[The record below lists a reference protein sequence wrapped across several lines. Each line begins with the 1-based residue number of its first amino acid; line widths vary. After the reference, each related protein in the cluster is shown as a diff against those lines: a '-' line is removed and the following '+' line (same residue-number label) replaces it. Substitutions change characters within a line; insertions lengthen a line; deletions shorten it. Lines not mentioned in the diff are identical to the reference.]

1 VSGEQS
7 DISQGHEVAVNILFL
22 ARWYPYPAD
31 NGSKIRTFNLIRQL
45 AAHHSVHLV
54 SFASETPSP
63 ERIAAMRALCPTV
76 ETAVFRDFAPGRAS
90 AVAGFASPKPRYF
103 VDTYS
108 VEMQRLAQRAFDR
121 VRPDLVFA
129 SEVDMAPYAIKLPER
144 PRLLDDIELTMPF
157 ERYAGAAHLK
167 ARLRHGMA
175 WWKVARYVAQ
185 LMRQFDGC
193 TVVSS
198 AERARAMQVA
208 PDYQAVTV
216 VPNGID
222 GTKYEGGF
230 GSPEPDTLVYAGSL
244 TYSANFDAVKFFLAD
259 IFPLVRQARPGTKLV
274 VTGKLDGVPLD
285 QLPLYES
292 VTYTGYL
299 DDVRPAVAQS
309 WASIVPLRQG
319 GGTRLKI
326 LESLALGTPV
336 ISTGKGAEG
345 LELEPERDILIADA
359 PQDFARA
366 VVRVLDDAALRER
379 MRQNGR
385 REVLAKYDWR
395 SIGEALCRF
404 VDQLVLENA
413 RVRVAR

>member
-1 VSGEQS
+1 
-7 DISQGHEVAVNILFL
+7 
-22 ARWYPYPAD
+22 
-31 NGSKIRTFNLIRQL
+31 
-45 AAHHSVHLV
+45 
-54 SFASETPSP
+54 
-63 ERIAAMRALCPTV
+63 
-76 ETAVFRDFAPGRAS
+76 
-90 AVAGFASPKPRYF
+90 
-103 VDTYS
+103 
-108 VEMQRLAQRAFDR
+108 
-121 VRPDLVFA
+121 
-129 SEVDMAPYAIKLPER
+129 MAPYAIKLPER

-208 PDYQAVTV
+208 PDYQAVMV
-216 VPNGID
+216 APNGID
-222 GTKYEGGF
+222 GTKYEGAF

-244 TYSANFDAVKFFLAD
+244 
-259 IFPLVRQARPGTKLV
+259 
-274 VTGKLDGVPLD
+274 
-285 QLPLYES
+285 
-292 VTYTGYL
+292 
-299 DDVRPAVAQS
+299 
-309 WASIVPLRQG
+309 
-319 GGTRLKI
+319 TRLKI

-379 MRQNGR
+379 IRQNGR

-404 VDQLVLENA
+404 VDQLVLENSST